1 MAKFTGKNIEFKD
14 LQKAIF
20 GTEDDSAIYWDNN
33 NDQLTITTVVSGVAP
48 TADGHLV
55 TRRYLEDVLTGPT
68 ESGIGQ
74 IGNILFGSEFV
85 YEVDNT
91 ESSTNATT
99 YQNKLTI
106 TATDVPEG
114 NYRLGMHFEWRIS
127 KNNASFYYRVRQDDT
142 TNLDEIGRPT
152 FNDVNIYNPL
162 NNFYYL
168 ETVASG
174 THHFDIEYRTA
185 SSSATAYIR
194 NARLEFWRVS

>member
-1 MAKFTGKNIEFKD
+1 MAKFSGKNIEFKD
-14 LQKAIF
+14 GQKAIF
-20 GTEDDSAIYWDNN
+20 GNNDDSAIYWDTVA
-33 NDQLTITTVVSGVAP
+33 DQLVISTVVSGVDP
-48 TADGHLV
+48 TAAGHLI
-55 TRRYLEDVLTGPT
+55 TKRYLEDVLTGTT
-68 ESGIGQ
+68 ESGIDQ
-74 IGNILFGSEFV
+74 IGNILFGSEFI
-85 YEVDNT
+85 YEIDNT

-106 TATDVPEG
+106 TTTAIPEG
-114 NYRLGMHFEWRIS
+114 NYRLGLHFEWKIS
-127 KNNASFYYRVRQDDT
+127 KNNASFYYRIRQDDT
-142 TNLDEIGRPT
+142 TTLDEIGRPT